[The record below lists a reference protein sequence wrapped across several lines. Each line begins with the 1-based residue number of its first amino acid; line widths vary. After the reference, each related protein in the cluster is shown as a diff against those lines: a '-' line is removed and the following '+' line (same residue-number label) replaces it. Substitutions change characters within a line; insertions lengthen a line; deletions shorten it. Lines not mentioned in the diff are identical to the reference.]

1 MSAKIAI
8 GETLATATRL
18 ALDRSGELFRVGL
31 VLILGFF
38 AIGVFAFE
46 YVLPLMRRT
55 VPQIGGPAA
64 GEQMPDP
71 RFLPAML
78 LIVVVEFLIIS
89 IFAVGWHRLILLR
102 AGTGGGLG
110 IGFGRREI
118 AFLGRVWACFLG
130 VLMFSVAFT
139 VFEFLLAGLLRANPQ
154 GFVVIA
160 MLGFTLVVGYVL
172 GRIGLSFAG
181 LSIDQPMTF
190 AASWQATRGE
200 GFRILAIYLLVVIG
214 WLVVGLLFS
223 FLAGLL
229 GLGYAAPYA
238 LMFINAVLSA
248 GFIALLVT
256 INSILFRRL
265 SGWRPAGLQPVPS

>member
-1 MSAKIAI
+1 MNGKIAI
-8 GETLATATRL
+8 GETLSDACRMV
-18 ALDRSGELFRVGL
+18 LDRKGELFRVGL
-31 VLILGFF
+31 VLILGIF
-38 AIGVFAFE
+38 ALGIFALD
-46 YVLPLMRRT
+46 YLLPLMRTT
-55 VPQIGGPAA
+55 VPQVGGQAA
-64 GEQMPDP
+64 GQPMPDP

-78 LIVVVEFLIIS
+78 LIVVVEFLVIS
-89 IFAVGWHRLILLR
+89 VFAVGWHRLILL
-102 AGTGGGLG
+102 GTGTSGGLG

-130 VLMFSVAFT
+130 VLMFSIAFS
-139 VFEFLLAGLLRANPQ
+139 VLEFLLAGLLRANPQ

-160 MLGFTLVVGYVL
+160 MLGFTLVVSYVL

-181 LSIDQPMTF
+181 LSIDQTLSF
-190 AASWQATRGE
+190 AGSWQATRGE
-200 GFRILAIYLLVVIG
+200 GFRILAIYLLVAIG
-214 WLVVGLLFS
+214 WLVIGLLFS

>member
-8 GETLATATRL
+8 GETLATAARL
-18 ALDRSGELFRVGL
+18 VLDRSGELFRVGL

-46 YVLPLMRRT
+46 YIFPLMRRT
-55 VPQIGGPAA
+55 VPQVGGPAA

-102 AGTGGGLG
+102 AGTSGGLG

-130 VLMFSVAFT
+130 VLMFSVAFSIL
-139 VFEFLLAGLLRANPQ
+139 EFLLAGLLRANPQ
-154 GFVVIA
+154 GFVIVA
-160 MLGFTLVVGYVL
+160 MLGFTLVVAYVL

-181 LSIDQPMTF
+181 LSIDQPLTF

-200 GFRILAIYLLVVIG
+200 GFRILATYLLVAIG

-238 LMFINAVLSA
+238 LMFINAILSA

-265 SGWRPAGLQPVPS
+265 SGWQPAGSPLVPS

>member
-8 GETLATATRL
+8 GETLVTAARL
-18 ALDRSGELFRVGL
+18 VLDRVGELFRVGL
-31 VLILGFF
+31 VLIVGFF
-38 AIGVFAFE
+38 AIGIFALE
-46 YVLPLMRRT
+46 YVLPLMRAT
-55 VPQIGGPAA
+55 VPQVGGPAA
-64 GEQMPDP
+64 GQPMPDP

-78 LIVVVEFLIIS
+78 LIVVVEFVVIS
-89 IFAVGWHRLILLR
+89 IFAVGWHRLILLG
-102 AGTGGGLG
+102 AGAGGGFG

-130 VLMFSVAFT
+130 VLMFSVAFS
-139 VFEFLLAGLLRANPQ
+139 VLEFLLAGLLRANPQ

-160 MLGFTLVVGYVL
+160 MLGFTLVASYVL

-181 LSIDQPMTF
+181 LSIDQPLTF

-200 GFRILAIYLLVVIG
+200 GFRILATYLLVAIG
-214 WLVVGLLFS
+214 WLAVGLLFS

-238 LMFINAVLSA
+238 LMFINAILSA

-265 SGWRPAGLQPVPS
+265 SGWRPAGSQPVPS

>member
-1 MSAKIAI
+1 VSGQIAI
-8 GETLATATRL
+8 GETLVTAARL
-18 ALDRSGELFRVGL
+18 VLDRAGELFRVGL

-46 YVLPLMRRT
+46 YIFPVMGRT

-64 GEQMPDP
+64 GQPMPDP

-78 LIVVVEFLIIS
+78 LVVVVEFLIIS

-102 AGTGGGLG
+102 AGTSGGLG

-139 VFEFLLAGLLRANPQ
+139 VVEILLAGLLRANPQ
-154 GFVVIA
+154 GFVLIA
-160 MLGFTLVVGYVL
+160 MLGFTLVVAYVL

-181 LSIDQPMTF
+181 LSIDQPLTF

-200 GFRILAIYLLVVIG
+200 GFRILATYLLVAIG

-223 FLAGLL
+223 FLAALL

-238 LMFINAVLSA
+238 LLFINAILSA

-256 INSILFRRL
+256 VNSILFRRL
-265 SGWRPAGLQPVPS
+265 SGWRPTGSPPVPS

>member
-8 GETLATATRL
+8 GETLATAARL
-18 ALDRSGELFRVGL
+18 VLDRAGELFRVGL
-31 VLILGFF
+31 VLIVGFF
-38 AIGVFAFE
+38 AIGIFALE
-46 YVLPLMRRT
+46 YVLPLMRAT
-55 VPQIGGPAA
+55 VPQVGGPAA
-64 GEQMPDP
+64 GQPMPDP

-78 LIVVVEFLIIS
+78 LIVVVEFVVIS
-89 IFAVGWHRLILLR
+89 IFAVGWHRLILLG
-102 AGTGGGLG
+102 AGAGGGFG

-130 VLMFSVAFT
+130 VLMFSVAFS
-139 VFEFLLAGLLRANPQ
+139 VLEFLLAGLLRANPQ

-160 MLGFTLVVGYVL
+160 MLGFTLVVSYVL

-181 LSIDQPMTF
+181 LSIDQKLSF
-190 AASWQATRGE
+190 AASWQVTRGE
-200 GFRILAIYLLVVIG
+200 GFRILAIYLLVAAG
-214 WLVVGLLFS
+214 W

-229 GLGYAAPYA
+229 LDFLAALLGLGYIAPYA
-238 LMFINAVLSA
+238 FLFVTSVLSS

-265 SGWRPAGLQPVPS
+265 SGWPATGLRPVAG

>member
-8 GETLATATRL
+8 GETLATAARL
-18 ALDRSGELFRVGL
+18 VLDRSGELFRVGL

-46 YVLPLMRRT
+46 YIFPLMQRT
-55 VPQIGGPAA
+55 VTQVGGAAA
-64 GEQMPDP
+64 GQQMPDP

-78 LIVVVEFLIIS
+78 LVVVVEFLIIS

-102 AGTGGGLG
+102 SGTSGGLG

-118 AFLGRVWACFLG
+118 AFLGWVWACFLG
-130 VLMFSVAFT
+130 VLMFSVAFSIL
-139 VFEFLLAGLLRANPQ
+139 EFLLAGLLRANPQ
-154 GFVVIA
+154 GFVIIA
-160 MLGFTLVVGYVL
+160 MLGFTLVVIYVL

-181 LSIDQPMTF
+181 LSIDQPLTF

-200 GFRILAIYLLVVIG
+200 GFRILATYLLVAIG

-238 LMFINAVLSA
+238 LLFINAILSA
-248 GFIALLVT
+248 AFIALLVT

-265 SGWRPAGLQPVPS
+265 SGWQPAGSPLVPS

>member
-1 MSAKIAI
+1 MSGQIAI
-8 GETLATATRL
+8 GETLRTAGRL
-18 ALDRSGELFRVGL
+18 VLDRKGELFRVGL

-38 AIGVFAFE
+38 ALGVFAFE
-46 YVLPLMRRT
+46 YIFPLLRRT
-55 VPQIGGPAA
+55 VPQVGGPAA

-78 LIVVVEFLIIS
+78 LVVVVEFLIIS

-102 AGTGGGLG
+102 SGTSGGLG

-118 AFLGRVWACFLG
+118 AFLGWVWACFLG
-130 VLMFSVAFT
+130 VLMFSVAFSIL
-139 VFEFLLAGLLRANPQ
+139 EFLLAGLLRANPQ
-154 GFVVIA
+154 GFVIVA
-160 MLGFTLVVGYVL
+160 MLGFTLVVAYVL

-181 LSIDQPMTF
+181 LSIDQPLTF

-200 GFRILAIYLLVVIG
+200 GFRILATYLLVAIG

-238 LMFINAVLSA
+238 LLFINAILSA
-248 GFIALLVT
+248 AFIALLVT

-265 SGWRPAGLQPVPS
+265 SGWQPAGSPLVPS